1 MDEKTAR
8 QINPA
13 QNQLF
18 KSFTKIGMIISLLS
32 IIVNILTNISYVVN
46 IKWIIMF
53 LLCVSSYVLLINKR
67 FSYRLL
73 VGFFV
78 MLILFFMPLA
88 HIDSGVGTYNAIGYT
103 FLGLIVITFMFVEQ
117 ARLYLIGLLILE
129 FMIMNSL
136 VFIYPQLIREYPEI
150 NQFMDRIIQ
159 IPFVL
164 IVSFFI
170 IQKFSL
176 NYEQINHHLNV
187 LVDRDYL
194 TGLYNR
200 RRFNNEI
207 EKAALGNIDNTH
219 LALLDMDYFKL
230 INDKH
235 GHLIGDEVLK
245 HMAKILIKNFSMQKH
260 VVSRWG
266 GDEFSIIFFGEK
278 NDLNNRLEKVRVDFH
293 EYINEYCEKAGF
305 TTSVISFGE
314 YEDIKE
320 ALAYADELLYQ
331 EKTRKKSG

>member
-1 MDEKTAR
+1 MDKKTER
-8 QINPA
+8 QLNPV
-13 QNQLF
+13 QKQLF
-18 KSFTKIGMIISLLS
+18 NTFTKIGMIISLLS
-32 IIVNILTNISYVVN
+32 LIGNVLTNVSYISN
-46 IKWIIMF
+46 IKWVIMF
-53 LLCVSSYVLLINKR
+53 LLCVLSIILLKNKKINH
-67 FSYRLL
+67 FTL
-73 VGFFV
+73 VSLFV
-78 MLILFFMPLA
+78 FIILIFVPLA
-88 HIDSGVGTYNAIGYT
+88 YIDSGGSGNNAIGYT
-103 FLGLIVITFMFVEQ
+103 FLLMIVITYLFNQQ
-117 ARLYLIGLLILE
+117 ARLYLVGLLIFVFIL
-129 FMIMNSL
+129 MNSL
-136 VFIYPQLIREYPEI
+136 EYIYPQLISEYPAI
-150 NQFMDRIIQ
+150 NQFLDRIIQ
-159 IPFVL
+159 IPFIL

-176 NYEQINHHLNV
+176 NYEQINHHLNL

-245 HMAKILIKNFSMQKH
+245 QMAKILIKNFNNQKH

-266 GDEFSIIFFGEK
+266 GDEFSIIFYGEK
-278 NDLNNRLEKVRVDFH
+278 NDLDNRLNKVKTEFH
-293 EYINEYCEKAGF
+293 DYIYDYCEKAGF

-314 YEDIKE
+314 FKDIKE
-320 ALAYADELLYQ
+320 ALVCADELLYQ
-331 EKTRKKSG
+331 EKTRKKSS

>member
-1 MDEKTAR
+1 MNEKTSR
-8 QINPA
+8 QLNPV
-13 QNQLF
+13 QKQLF
-18 KSFTKIGMIISLLS
+18 NTFTKIGMIISLLS
-32 IIVNILTNISYVVN
+32 VMGNILTNVSYVSN

-53 LLCVSSYVLLINKR
+53 LLCVLSFILLKNKKINH
-67 FSYRLL
+67 LTL
-73 VGFFV
+73 VSLFV
-78 MLILFFMPLA
+78 FIILIFVPLA
-88 HIDSGVGTYNAIGYT
+88 YIDSGGSGNNAIGYT
-103 FLGLIVITFMFVEQ
+103 FLLMIVITYLFNQQ
-117 ARLYLIGLLILE
+117 ARLYLVGLLILV
-129 FMIMNSL
+129 FILMNSL
-136 VFIYPQLIREYPEI
+136 EYVYPQLIREYPAI
-150 NQFMDRIIQ
+150 NKFLDRIIQ
-159 IPFVL
+159 IPFIL

-207 EKAALGNIDNTH
+207 EKAASGNIDNTH

-245 HMAKILIKNFSMQKH
+245 HMAKILIKNFNIQKH

-266 GDEFSIIFFGEK
+266 GDEFSIIFYGEK
-278 NDLNNRLEKVRVDFH
+278 NDLDNRLEKVRTEFH

-314 YEDIKE
+314 YDDIKE
-320 ALAYADELLYQ
+320 ALSYADDLLYQ
-331 EKTRKKSG
+331 EKTRKRSV

>member
-1 MDEKTAR
+1 MNEKTNR
-8 QINPA
+8 QLNPV
-13 QNQLF
+13 QKQLF
-18 KSFTKIGMIISLLS
+18 NTFTKTGMIISLLS
-32 IIVNILTNISYVVN
+32 VLGNVLTNISHVSN

-53 LLCVSSYVLLINKR
+53 LLCVLSFVLLKNKKINHIALV
-67 FSYRLL
+67 RLFVVIIL
-73 VGFFV
+73 VFV
-78 MLILFFMPLA
+78 PLA
-88 HIDSGVGTYNAIGYT
+88 YIDSGGSGNNAIGYT
-103 FLGLIVITFMFVEQ
+103 FLLMIVITYLFNQQ
-117 ARLYLIGLLILE
+117 ARLYLVGLLIIVFIL
-129 FMIMNSL
+129 MNSL
-136 VFIYPQLIREYPEI
+136 EFVNPQLILVYPEI
-150 NQFMDRIIQ
+150 NQFLDRIIQ
-159 IPFVL
+159 IPFIL

-176 NYEQINHHLNV
+176 NYEQINHHLNL

-245 HMAKILIKNFSMQKH
+245 HMAELLIKNFNMQKH
-260 VVSRWG
+260 VISRWG
-266 GDEFSIIFFGEK
+266 GDEFSIIFYGEK
-278 NDLNNRLEKVRVDFH
+278 NDLDNRLEKVRTEFH

-314 YEDIKE
+314 YDDIKE
-320 ALAYADELLYQ
+320 ALSYADDLLYQ
-331 EKTRKKSG
+331 EKTRKRSV

>member
-1 MDEKTAR
+1 MNEKTNR
-8 QINPA
+8 QLNPV
-13 QNQLF
+13 QKQLF
-18 KSFTKIGMIISLLS
+18 NTFTKTGMIISLLS
-32 IIVNILTNISYVVN
+32 VLGNVLTNISHVSN

-53 LLCVSSYVLLINKR
+53 LLCVLSFVLLKNKKINHIALV
-67 FSYRLL
+67 RLFVVIIL
-73 VGFFV
+73 VFV
-78 MLILFFMPLA
+78 PLA
-88 HIDSGVGTYNAIGYT
+88 YIDSGGSGNNAIGYT
-103 FLGLIVITFMFVEQ
+103 FLLMIVITYLFNQQ
-117 ARLYLIGLLILE
+117 ARLYLVGLLIIVFIL
-129 FMIMNSL
+129 MNSL
-136 VFIYPQLIREYPEI
+136 EFVNPQLILVYPEI
-150 NQFMDRIIQ
+150 NQFLDRIIQ
-159 IPFVL
+159 IPFIL

-176 NYEQINHHLNV
+176 NYEQINHHLNL

-245 HMAKILIKNFSMQKH
+245 HMAKLLIKNFNMQKH
-260 VVSRWG
+260 VISRWG
-266 GDEFSIIFFGEK
+266 GDEFSIIFYGEK
-278 NDLNNRLEKVRVDFH
+278 NDLDNRLEKVRTEFH

-314 YEDIKE
+314 YDDIKE
-320 ALAYADELLYQ
+320 ALSYADDLLYQ
-331 EKTRKKSG
+331 EKTRKRSV